1 MTDGG
6 RSLIGVLDSCKGGRY
21 LHRQF
26 WTRLL
31 GAWTGIM
38 IHVLNVSSFDGEVC

>member
-6 RSLIGVLDSCKGGRY
+6 RSLIDVLDSCEGGRY